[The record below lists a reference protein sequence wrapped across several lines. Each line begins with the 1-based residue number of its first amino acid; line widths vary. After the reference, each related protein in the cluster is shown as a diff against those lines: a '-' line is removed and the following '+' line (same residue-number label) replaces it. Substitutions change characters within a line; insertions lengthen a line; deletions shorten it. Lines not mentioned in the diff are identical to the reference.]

1 MRCLITLFLYLL
13 SVFLNSPYI
22 ASSNSSANSSGLA
35 QLSMTFPST
44 RKAAINSS
52 LHFNLTAS
60 VVVGAGKVACFL
72 WRSLFGFS
80 SFTLTS
86 AASVVSF
93 SFFWSF
99 SSFPLSDFSSFFF
112 ELLDEVESFSLDP
125 KHYIYTSYKLCF
137 LITLFLTYVLNSII
151 CYNYT
156 HIPDKNFFQFLI
168 RVFDK
173 EITSSSLLD
182 FLKAFTVI
190 PMRVLVKSSKLTGN
204 FWSILS
210 NSKACSWPWLTKRLY
225 CAYLNTSYLNT
236 LILCGIYMYILN
248 ISIY

>member
-1 MRCLITLFLYLL
+1 
-13 SVFLNSPYI
+13 
-22 ASSNSSANSSGLA
+22 
-35 QLSMTFPST
+35 MTFPST
-44 RKAAINSS
+44 RKACTNSS

-60 VVVGAGKVACFL
+60 VVIGAGKDACFL

-93 SFFWSF
+93 SFFWSL
-99 SSFPLSDFSSFFF
+99 SSFPFSDFSSFFF
-112 ELLDEVESFSLDP
+112 ELLDDVESFSLDP
-125 KHYIYTSYKLCF
+125 NHYTSYILF
-137 LITLFLTYVLNSII
+137 FNNFLFLTYVLNSIT
-151 CYNYT
+151 CYTY
-156 HIPDKNFFQFLI
+156 IPDKNFFQFLI

-210 NSKACSWPWLTKRLY
+210 SSKACSWPWLTRLY
-225 CAYLNTSYLNT
+225 
-236 LILCGIYMYILN
+236 YILKHFL
-248 ISIY
+248 IF